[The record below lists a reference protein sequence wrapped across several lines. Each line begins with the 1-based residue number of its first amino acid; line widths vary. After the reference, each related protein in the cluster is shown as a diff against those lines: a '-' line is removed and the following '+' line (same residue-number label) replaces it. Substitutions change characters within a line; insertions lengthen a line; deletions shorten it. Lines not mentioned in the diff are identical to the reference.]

1 MDVVDVAC
9 ADLGVAAA
17 IEPTSIRRAD
27 PGTANEL
34 LLTIATLVAARSL
47 ADLDQIRSR
56 SLVRLDGGTGADY
69 FFGTRRT
76 GVLLRPADRYG
87 RTLTTAHTLE
97 SLMKIQSV
105 VILAVGLA
113 LAQAVSA

>member
-1 MDVVDVAC
+1 MDVVC

-17 IEPTSIRRAD
+17 IEPGSIQQAD
-27 PGTANEL
+27 PAMANEL
-34 LLTIATLVAARSL
+34 LLTLATLFAAANL
-47 ADLDQIRSR
+47 ADLGQVRSR
-56 SLVRLDGGTGADY
+56 SLIRLDSGATADY

-76 GVLLRPADRYG
+76 GVVVRPADRYG
-87 RTLTTAHTLE
+87 RTLATAHTLE